1 MAREFIL
8 SLLSRENVMSIL
20 VVGSVA
26 LDTVTT
32 PFGEGREVLGGS
44 ATHFSVSASFWAPV
58 RLVAVVG
65 EDFTEAHRKPL
76 VDHDVDLGGLV
87 TAPGKTFRWVGTYGY
102 DLNVAKTLDTQ
113 LGVFGTFRPV
123 VPDAWRDTPV
133 VFLANIDP
141 ELQAD
146 VLDQVRGPKL
156 VAADTMNYW
165 IDSKPDALKRL
176 LARVDVVL
184 MNDAEV
190 RQLTGIPN
198 LVRAASEIRG
208 WGPSMVV
215 VKRGEHGVLV
225 FGRDRAFALPGFPLD
240 EVLDPTGAGDAFAGG
255 FLGYLAARGPGEP
268 LDARRAAVVGS
279 VMASFQVEAFSLER
293 LDRLTQAEIRERYD
307 RFRELTTFEP
317 LP

>member
-1 MAREFIL
+1 
-8 SLLSRENVMSIL
+8 MSIL

-26 LDTVTT
+26 LDTVST

-44 ATHFSVSASFWAPV
+44 ATHFSVSASFWAKV

-65 EDFTEAHRKPL
+65 EDFTDAHRRPL
-76 VDHDVDLGGLV
+76 VEHGVDLAGLSV
-87 TAPGKTFRWVGTYGY
+87 AEGRTFRWVGKYGY
-102 DLNVAKTLDTQ
+102 DLNVANTIDTQ
-113 LGVFGTFRPV
+113 LGVFGDFKPV
-123 VPDAWRDTPV
+123 VPAAWRDTPV
-133 VFLANIDP
+133 LFLANIDP
-141 ELQAD
+141 ELQED
-146 VLDQVRGPKL
+146 VLEQVRPKL

-165 IDSKPDALKRL
+165 IDSKPEALKRL

-190 RQLTGIPN
+190 RQLTKEPN
-198 LVRAASEIRG
+198 LVRAATTIRS

-225 FGRDRAFALPGFPLD
+225 FAEDSAFALPGFPL
-240 EVLDPTGAGDAFAGG
+240 EQVLDPTGAGDAFAGG
-255 FLGYLAARGPGEP
+255 FLGYLAAQGAASP

-279 VMASFQVEAFSLER
+279 VMASFQVEAFSLDR
-293 LDRLTQAEIRERYD
+293 LDRLTAPEIRERYE
-307 RFRELTTFEP
+307 RFRELTAFEP